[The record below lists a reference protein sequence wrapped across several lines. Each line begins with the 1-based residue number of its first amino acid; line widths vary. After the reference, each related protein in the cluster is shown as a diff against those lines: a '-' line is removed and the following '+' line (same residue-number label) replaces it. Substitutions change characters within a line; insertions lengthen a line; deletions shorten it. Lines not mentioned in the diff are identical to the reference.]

1 MVNQIR
7 PISPRQGNLQLFPVK
22 EVEVEGVAMGVLN
35 DGTPYLTGRGLAEM
49 CGVHHSVIQDISSDW
64 ASERLKPRGKK
75 IDTVLLDQ
83 GIDVDSLYIP
93 SSETKRDHYPYPDY
107 VCMAILEYYAFDA
120 SQANNATALR
130 NYRLL
135 ARQTLREFI
144 FRSVGID
151 PRNPVSG
158 AWKCFQERIIL
169 NDKIPSG
176 FFSVFREMVDI
187 TVPLINA
194 GFELG
199 PKTVPDISVGTRWA
213 NHWKR
218 NNLSEKYGEI
228 QKHPHVYPDWFPQSK
243 AGKVPANIY
252 PEEALGEFRR
262 WLREDY
268 VPKGFKD
275 YLADKVQQKVIENAK
290 AIEVLENLQRPEL
303 PNKKN

>member
-1 MVNQIR
+1 
-7 PISPRQGNLQLFPVK
+7 
-22 EVEVEGVAMGVLN
+22 
-35 DGTPYLTGRGLAEM
+35 
-49 CGVHHSVIQDISSDW
+49 
-64 ASERLKPRGKK
+64 
-75 IDTVLLDQ
+75 
-83 GIDVDSLYIP
+83 
-93 SSETKRDHYPYPDY
+93 
-107 VCMAILEYYAFDA
+107 MAILEYYAFDA

-169 NDKIPSG
+169 NDKIPAG

-218 NNLSEKYGEI
+218 NNLSEKYG
-228 QKHPHVYPDWFPQSK
+228 KYR
-243 AGKVPANIY
+243 NI
-252 PEEALGEFRR
+252 LMSIRTGFRR
-262 WLREDY
+262 VKPGKCQRIY
-268 VPKGFKD
+268 IPKK
-275 YLADKVQQKVIENAK
+275 L
-290 AIEVLENLQRPEL
+290 
-303 PNKKN
+303 